1 MAILIDSAKG
11 KGFLACEKGL
21 PLEANPYQFIETI
34 SQWYEWGVGWQT
46 AYNMNKFG
54 IKE

>member
-21 PLEANPYQFIETI
+21 PLEANPYQSIETI
-34 SQWYEWGVGWQT
+34 NQWYEWAEGWQT